1 MMKKKIALFLAI
13 AMALTLLAGCGSSQ
27 TSAPSGT
34 TAAQPSATDNKGG
47 EPVTFIMGTACPVS
61 EDNQLYQWCE
71 KFKALVEEATDG
83 QIIIENHHANE
94 LGGERD
100 LFEGVQLG
108 TVDLCMISNGPVGNF
123 VPEVMAF
130 DFPFLF
136 TDFDHVSAVFEG
148 EIGDRLK
155 AKIEETADVVMLD
168 WAINGFRQLNNSKRP
183 VVHPSDLKGMKVR
196 TMENTIH
203 METFAAMGADP
214 TPMNGS
220 ELYTALQQGTVDAME
235 SPLTYIIP
243 SKFYE
248 VTSYLSITNHFYA
261 PSVITMNKDKFNG
274 LSAEQ
279 QAILLDCAEQAS
291 AYQKEFCLKMD
302 SKLAEEAATLHGM
315 EVVTTNI
322 DEFREATKS
331 VYDNHPEY
339 ADILAEIQALQ

>member
-1 MMKKKIALFLAI
+1 MKKKIALILAT
-13 AMALTLLAGCGSSQ
+13 TLILSLLSGCGGNKQ
-27 TSAPSGT
+27 TSSPAETSTKTDTQAGT
-34 TAAQPSATDNKGG
+34 EKAD
-47 EPVTFIMGTACPVS
+47 PVTFIMGTAAPVS

-71 KFKALVEEATDG
+71 KFKSLVEEATDG

-108 TVDLCMISNGPVGNF
+108 TIDLCMISNGPVGNF

-136 TDFDHVSAVFEG
+136 SDFDHVAAVFEG

-155 AKIEETADVVMLD
+155 GQIEETAGVVVLD

-183 VVHPSDLKGMKVR
+183 VVHPSDLSGMKIR
-196 TMENTIH
+196 TMENAIH
-203 METFAAMGADP
+203 METFSAMGADP

-220 ELYTALQQGTVDAME
+220 ELYTALQQGIVDAME

-248 VTSYLSITNHFYA
+248 VTNYLSITNHFYA
-261 PSVITMNKDKFNG
+261 PSIIAMNANKFNA
-274 LSAEQ
+274 LSAEL
-279 QAILLDCAEQAS
+279 QATVLDCAEQAS
-291 AYQKEFCLKMD
+291 AYQKEFCLTMD
-302 SKLAEEAATLHGM
+302 AKLTEEAASLHGM
-315 EVVTTNI
+315 EVVTVDM

-339 ADILAEIQALQ
+339 AEILAEIQALQ